1 MKQFKMLSGTISR
14 YLDGIQLNFQAGS
27 QEFSHLSVMR
37 LSPVHGV
44 LWQKVEPYGAHH
56 LTRAL

>member
-1 MKQFKMLSGTISR
+1 MLSGTISR